1 VLPLAADDDVKTN
14 KKNARDAQPVLIC
27 RESIFLTKTM
37 GLGFP
42 SFRASLRTTFFQE
55 KIEIPWKNRV
65 FKLTVIGL
73 STD

>member
-42 SFRASLRTTFFQE
+42 LLE
-55 KIEIPWKNRV
+55 LV
-65 FKLTVIGL
+65 
-73 STD
+73 